1 MSFQLRGETVA
12 AALDVQELK
21 LVFRILHRH
30 LGQHPELMD
39 SHFLIELQR
48 FLHDQAAKD
57 GVDIADH
64 AAWDRWLGNEAVSC
78 ATRVADRRKFKPAP

>member
-1 MSFQLRGETVA
+1 MSFELRGESVTA
-12 AALDVQELK
+12 AHDLDELK

-48 FLHDQAAKD
+48 FLHKQAQND

-64 AAWDRWLGNEAVSC
+64 GAWDRWLGNDAVPC
-78 ATRVADRRKFKPAP
+78 DQRVAQRRNFKPAP